1 MKQWRQ
7 WPIKKISFKN
17 DRYLPEKLAARG
29 EASREIFTNCLAVV
43 GARKMTRYGETVIE
57 RLIPGLVQAGLTI
70 VSGFMYGVDSKAH
83 RACLESGGRTIAV
96 FGCGLDVL
104 CPAEN
109 GRLYNDILAGG
120 GLVLS
125 EYEHDRK
132 PERWMFPQRNRIVAG
147 LSKGVLVIEG
157 DEKSGS
163 LITAR
168 IGFKQNKPVMAVP
181 GPITSSLS
189 KGTNWLIRNGA
200 TAVTSAAE
208 VLETLKIEIKAE
220 IGARIRV
227 GSELTDDE
235 KWVLEELAREE
246 LGVDELARKLGKNA
260 AEMGVLLS
268 MMSLK
273 GLVAEKEG
281 KYNKLISNF

>member
-1 MKQWRQ
+1 
-7 WPIKKISFKN
+7 
-17 DRYLPEKLAARG
+17 
-29 EASREIFTNCLAVV
+29 
-43 GARKMTRYGETVIE
+43 
-57 RLIPGLVQAGLTI
+57 
-70 VSGFMYGVDSKAH
+70 MYGVDSKAH
-83 RACLESGGRTIAV
+83 RTCLESGGRTIAV

-109 GRLYNDILAGG
+109 SRLYSDILAGG

-125 EYEHDRK
+125 EYENKRK

-157 DEKSGS
+157 GGKSGS

-200 TAVTSAAE
+200 TLVTSAAE
-208 VLETLKIEIKAE
+208 ILETLNIDNDLSVNSAAVRAE
-220 IGARIRV
+220 T
-227 GSELTDDE
+227 EDE
-235 KWVLEELAREE
+235 QQVLEELGREE

-281 KYNKLISNF
+281 KYVIQ